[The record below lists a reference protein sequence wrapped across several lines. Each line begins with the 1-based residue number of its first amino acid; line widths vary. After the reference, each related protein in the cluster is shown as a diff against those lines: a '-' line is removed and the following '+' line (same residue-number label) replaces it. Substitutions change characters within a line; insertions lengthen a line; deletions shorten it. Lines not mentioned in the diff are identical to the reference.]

1 MGHFSKGLSKIKPNS
16 NSVKG
21 KKDIACTRASYYSP
35 SSTVIPKERRS
46 TKSKW
51 SFSISKIHSDPNDE
65 FKFGSKLGIKC
76 TINVDGLIMEIP
88 RVIINEIRA
97 HPTHTIG
104 WFCPKL
110 QKAWKLLFP
119 LTPTSVALGY
129 LHLTDPAWGRMID
142 PWWKFLS
149 NTLGPKEARKLV
161 WDTIPQ
167 VSTTSVLCEVI
178 PEENLSMRRMLENQ
192 AIATTFMGN

>member
-1 MGHFSKGLSKIKPNS
+1 
-16 NSVKG
+16 
-21 KKDIACTRASYYSP
+21 
-35 SSTVIPKERRS
+35 
-46 TKSKW
+46 
-51 SFSISKIHSDPNDE
+51 
-65 FKFGSKLGIKC
+65 
-76 TINVDGLIMEIP
+76 MEIP

-97 HPTHTIG
+97 HPTHTTG